1 MNRVSN
7 LSKIARIV
15 ACRLDLVLADS
26 VRQIQGMTSTEQ
38 RSDTASPATPATRRV
53 LRRDAFELLAPPREE
68 GGRLYLQG
76 IIAAPGVMIYRN
88 RDGSERREL
97 VRPEALSDPF
107 LSSLKGVPVTIEHP
121 VDEQG
126 RDVEVTPENVKR
138 YRVGTVLDA
147 RMTKG
152 CQIVGDIVI
161 DTEEGRAYVQDEGV
175 SGLSPH
181 YWAQVLDDSNRD
193 PLYGDYDTVQVL
205 REKPNHLANVRSP
218 RGDEHGTH
226 LRIDGAGHV
235 ATTCRYDSLGRLS
248 PLPSTDS
255 EDDMKLTADLLR
267 ELMGDE
273 PMTVEDLLPKLIA
286 KQEAAMAEEEEID
299 ADADADAEPAEDAA
313 KADMSA
319 LADMKASLDA
329 MPKAIA
335 DAVCDAMA
343 ERFPEMGKKADAAPE
358 DPEDPE
364 ADGADEGSERVDGAD
379 ADDLPK
385 TKGVKTSARIDGD
398 RFLADLDLI

>member
-1 MNRVSN
+1 MSAP
-7 LSKIARIV
+7 L
-15 ACRLDLVLADS
+15 
-26 VRQIQGMTSTEQ
+26 VRQIQDMPSTQQ
-38 RSDTASPATPATRRV
+38 RSDTTAPTTRRV
-53 LRRDAFELLAPPREE
+53 WRRDAFELLAPPREE

-76 IIAAPGVMIYRN
+76 VIAAPGVMIYRN
-88 RDGSERREL
+88 ADGSERREL

-181 YWAQVLDDSNRD
+181 YWAEVLDTSGRD
-193 PLYGDYDTVQVL
+193 PLYGDFDTVQVL
-205 REKPNHLANVRSP
+205 REKPNHLANVRNP

-235 ATTCRYDSLGRLS
+235 ATACRYDSLGRLS

-267 ELMGDE
+267 KVMGDE
-273 PMTVEDLLPKLIA
+273 PMASEDLISKLYDLQHA
-286 KQEAAMAEEEEID
+286 SAQKEASELLEGVSGDDPGDADPDVEADPVVIEEEEID
-299 ADADADAEPAEDAA
+299 AT
-313 KADMSA
+313 KMDMSA

-343 ERFPEMGKKADAAPE
+343 ERFPEMGKKADVEPE
-358 DPEDPE
+358 TPE
-364 ADGADEGSERVDGAD
+364 ADGAGEGSERVDGAD

-385 TKGVKTSARIDGD
+385 TNGVETSARSDGD